1 MPSTSKNE
9 QTEEQTPEQ
18 NSSQAPTKE
27 ESPSP
32 LADLDLSNLDLT
44 IESVEERISP
54 SETNVFDK

>member
-1 MPSTSKNE
+1 MPSNSKNE
-9 QTEEQTPEQ
+9 QTEEQTPEKD
-18 NSSQAPTKE
+18 SGQAPTKE
-27 ESPSP
+27 ASPSP